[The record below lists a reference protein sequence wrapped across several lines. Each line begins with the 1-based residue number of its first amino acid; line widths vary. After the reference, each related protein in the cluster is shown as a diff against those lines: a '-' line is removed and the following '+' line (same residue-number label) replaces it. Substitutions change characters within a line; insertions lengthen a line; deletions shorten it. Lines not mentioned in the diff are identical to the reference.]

1 MIFAIILIKGDVNTS
16 NYRQNASTHI
26 FLDILLTSI
35 FLILLSTIC
44 CLLTYIIK
52 NGSISFPYNTFQIDT
67 KNTLSA
73 LPSLLLTILL
83 LLLKSNFCMIF
94 ISVINFKSNLPMGFF
109 VLLFTVIDRWFYE
122 VLNIYQPLGFTLL
135 EHSTIFYSEAV
146 APTSND
152 ATRISFYVSLAVWII
167 LISLFTA
174 LILLQQQSLVRSIR
188 GKHNAK

>member
-146 APTSND
+146 APTSNVV
-152 ATRISFYVSLAVWII
+152 AAPYIQKF
-167 LISLFTA
+167 
-174 LILLQQQSLVRSIR
+174 LILLLILTELLTIFI
-188 GKHNAK
+188 

>member
-1 MIFAIILIKGDVNTS
+1 MITDCPPNLGRSFHFVEPSPNLRQSLSVQYPASPFSSTGFADT
-16 NYRQNASTHI
+16 QFASV
-26 FLDILLTSI
+26 
-35 FLILLSTIC
+35 
-44 CLLTYIIK
+44 
-52 NGSISFPYNTFQIDT
+52 
-67 KNTLSA
+67 
-73 LPSLLLTILL
+73 SLRT
-83 LLLKSNFCMIF
+83 MI
-94 ISVINFKSNLPMGFF
+94 
-109 VLLFTVIDRWFYE
+109 LLFTVIDRWFYE